1 MYYYI
6 FMREFQ
12 ERRLL
17 RKIIFSRFALFFLAT
32 ILVFLSYA
40 SAKVY
45 LRSRKAVEVNKTAN
59 QEMAALENKKIEMEA
74 LINRLKTESGAEEE
88 IRNKFMLKKPG
99 ENMVVIVDEEPKIGD
114 KPGEDASSGLF
125 FKIRHFLKS
134 IFK

>member
-1 MYYYI
+1 M
-6 FMREFQ
+6 
-12 ERRLL
+12 
-17 RKIIFSRFALFFLAT
+17 A
-32 ILVFLSYA
+32 FLSYA
-40 SAKVY
+40 SVKVY
-45 LRSRKAVEVNKTAN
+45 LRSRKAAEVNKMAN

-114 KPGEDASSGLF
+114 KAEEDVSSGLF
-125 FKIRHFLKS
+125 SKIRHFLKS